1 MSQPPAIKDIT
12 HFVKE
17 CHKHKK
23 EAWIAGSIKKDE
35 LPDLWATDVDV
46 ICVRGAACVQKDN
59 GRFGEVQAK
68 IVAELVK
75 TMPLR

>member
-1 MSQPPAIKDIT
+1 MISVSQPPAIKDIT

-35 LPDLWATDVDV
+35 LPDLWATDVV
-46 ICVRGAACVQKDN
+46 TSQKVEVKNGA
-59 GRFGEVQAK
+59 FPE
-68 IVAELVK
+68 IVLHFK
-75 TMPLR
+75 HHLC